1 MPGAGKKRA
10 AAQKKGQSGQGSAG
24 GEKSAP
30 SESTPG
36 PSSPPAA
43 APAIPSFDGAGG
55 EPSERLMA
63 QPSDSPLFSGG
74 RALELGASAWT
85 YIDAVSALLYL
96 VSRIVCLWLSTIDLL
111 KYIITSFD
119 GFMSKIMF

>member
-24 GEKSAP
+24 DKNAP

-36 PSSPPAA
+36 PSSSPAA

-55 EPSERLMA
+55 EPSERLVA

-85 YIDAVSALLYL
+85 YIDAVSACTYL
-96 VSRIVCLWLSTIDLL
+96 ASRIGCLWLLT
-111 KYIITSFD
+111 
-119 GFMSKIMF
+119 